1 MREIIFRGKRVD
13 NGKWVEGCYVNH
25 LTRMLCPIGDF
36 LKEGDE
42 KHYIVKSGFA
52 DWNMPRDLEFV
63 EVIPETVGQSTGR
76 TDKNGKRVF
85 EGDILCADTGR
96 RWVNG
101 NCTDY
106 TQYVVVVYNSQKAR
120 FEILGKLGQSHKA
133 LDQVID
139 KCSATV
145 AGNIHDNPELLT

>member
-1 MREIIFRGKRVD
+1 MREILFRGKLAY
-13 NGKWVEGCYVNH
+13 NGVWVYGGFY
-25 LTRMLCPIGDF
+25 
-36 LKEGDE
+36 KEPVY
-42 KHYIVKSGFA
+42 YIKDGKTYIITSSLSFA
-52 DWNMPRDLEFV
+52 DNTNQ
-63 EVIPETVGQSTGR
+63 VIPKTVGQSTGR

-101 NCTDY
+101 ICTDY

-120 FEILGKLGQSHKA
+120 FEILGKLGESHKA

-145 AGNIHDNPELLT
+145 VGNIHDNPELLEAR

>member
-13 NGKWVEGCYVNH
+13 GTWVVGCYVNH

-63 EVIPETVGQSTGR
+63 EVIPETVGQYTGL
-76 TDKNGKRVF
+76 TDKNGNKIF
-85 EGDILCADTGR
+85 EGDIVKATYDFGPAGEKER
-96 RWVNG
+96 IVE
-101 NCTDY
+101 
-106 TQYVVVVYNSQKAR
+106 VVFGSFGTNLQDWIFKEDGYLP
-120 FEILGKLGQSHKA
+120 EI
-133 LDQVID
+133 I
-139 KCSATV
+139 
-145 AGNIHDNPELLT
+145 GNIHDNPELLT